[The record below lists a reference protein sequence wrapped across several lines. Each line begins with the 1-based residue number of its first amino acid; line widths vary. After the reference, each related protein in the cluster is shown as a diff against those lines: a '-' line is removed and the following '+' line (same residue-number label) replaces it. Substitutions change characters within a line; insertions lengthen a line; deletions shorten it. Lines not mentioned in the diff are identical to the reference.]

1 MLSFYTMK
9 KDSNRAA
16 FALRHTLLLMAAC
29 LLLLAWPV
37 VAAPSVGGTS
47 LNAWDLGGGD
57 DGDGGIVV
65 NAGGSTL
72 EHIDRDFD
80 FDTGGGGDEG
90 GGDDD
95 DDDDVENRIG
105 NTGFFTT
112 LSDLSN
118 GGPLNHN
125 FDPKLPVDDSTGSSS
140 SDAADPVVYFGL
152 VEKRPDFEYSGGHRE
167 FAPAASFTTGQKGL
181 GVGPGLRDKGTR
193 YSPLG
198 EF

>member
-1 MLSFYTMK
+1 MK
-9 KDSNRAA
+9 KDSDRAA
-16 FALRHTLLLMAAC
+16 FTLRYTLFLMAAC

-80 FDTGGGGDEG
+80 VDVGGGGDDG

-95 DDDDVENRIG
+95 DDDVEDRIG
-105 NTGFFTT
+105 NTGIFTT
-112 LSDLSN
+112 LADLST
-118 GGPLNHN
+118 GGRLNRN
-125 FDPKLPVDDSTGSSS
+125 FDPK
-140 SDAADPVVYFGL
+140 
-152 VEKRPDFEYSGGHRE
+152 
-167 FAPAASFTTGQKGL
+167 
-181 GVGPGLRDKGTR
+181 
-193 YSPLG
+193 
-198 EF
+198 

>member
-1 MLSFYTMK
+1 MK
-9 KDSNRAA
+9 KVSNRAA
-16 FALRHTLLLMAAC
+16 FALRYTLLIMTAC

-37 VAAPSVGGTS
+37 TAAPSVGGTS
-47 LNAWDLGGGD
+47 LNAGDLGGGE

-72 EHIDRDFD
+72 EQIDRDFD
-80 FDTGGGGDEG
+80 VDPGGGGDDG

-95 DDDDVENRIG
+95 DDDLESRIG

-112 LSDLSN
+112 LSDLSS
-118 GGPLNHN
+118 GGPLNHS
-125 FDPKLPVDDSTGSSS
+125 FDPKLPVDDGAGTTSSN
-140 SDAADPVVYFGL
+140 AADPVVYFGL
-152 VEKRPDFEYSGGHRE
+152 VEKRPDFEYNGGHRE
-167 FAPAASFTTGQKGL
+167 FAPTASFTTGQKGL
-181 GVGPGLRDKGTR
+181 GVGPGLRDKRTQ